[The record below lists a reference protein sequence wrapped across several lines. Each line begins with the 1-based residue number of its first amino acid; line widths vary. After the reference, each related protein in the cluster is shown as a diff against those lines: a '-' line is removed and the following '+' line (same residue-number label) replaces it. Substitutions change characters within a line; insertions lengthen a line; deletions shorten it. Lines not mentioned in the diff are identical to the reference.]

1 MFKHDGKRN
10 CFIRRIY
17 IIKRRRRV
25 LIKIQSVD
33 YKSIFFITTTLSTY
47 TKSGIPLIKSLELIK
62 VSIYN
67 SEYKNSLDKI
77 IQNLKNGEI
86 LSEAMKKEGNLYPNL
101 LIDMLKI
108 GEESGRLDE
117 VLLKVATH
125 FSRRNDMA
133 NNIKKIMIYPI
144 FLIIS
149 IVIVSM
155 FYLLYIL
162 PSFEQLY
169 KDLEVNSSVIISK
182 IINYIDFIN
191 YNDNA

>member
-1 MFKHDGKRN
+1 M
-10 CFIRRIY
+10 
-17 IIKRRRRV
+17 
-25 LIKIQSVD
+25 IKIQSVD